1 MYAEDD
7 KHSQQMA
14 LSFELKG
21 GDRWVILSIEA
32 YDYDFEL
39 IGGRIVYNNYF
50 AQTPFFILIPFLFD
64 CSRFIG
70 YSCYCLVLI
79 RVSSKTKIG
88 SNLLIEIGTI
98 SAIPKVIVQLIL
110 FSGFTFFVT
119 QHVSAVSISYLTNAG
134 SGW

>member
-21 GDRWVILSIEA
+21 VDRWVILSIEA

-50 AQTPFFILIPFLFD
+50 AQTPFFILFLFF
-64 CSRFIG
+64 SIALG
-70 YSCYCLVLI
+70 
-79 RVSSKTKIG
+79 
-88 SNLLIEIGTI
+88 LLGIL
-98 SAIPKVIVQLIL
+98 VIVL
-110 FSGFTFFVT
+110 F
-119 QHVSAVSISYLTNAG
+119 
-134 SGW
+134 